1 MSNCLLTGLQTNF
14 IQSSGKFRKIL
25 AYIQE
30 ACRLSTMTFEMSTF
44 CALGFVSLFGHF
56 PSYGKL
62 NFIWLQVNC
71 SNKRDLSFVCVFL
84 CFFLVGLLCFFLFL
98 YLYICCG
105 PSLHDQQ
112 QERNQ
117 HFILYQY
124 QTTPA
129 WEKVSNLIL

>member
-1 MSNCLLTGLQTNF
+1 MSNCLQTTLQTNF

-71 SNKRDLSFVCVFL
+71 SNKRDLSFVCVFV
-84 CFFLVGLLCFFLFL
+84 CFFWLVSCAFFCFCICTYAVDPHSMISSKKGTNILFFINTRLLQP
-98 YLYICCG
+98 G
-105 PSLHDQQ
+105 
-112 QERNQ
+112 
-117 HFILYQY
+117 
-124 QTTPA
+124 
-129 WEKVSNLIL
+129 EKSVI